1 MAVEVKLPS
10 LGVAVI
16 EATVLRWF
24 KGEGDRVETGE
35 PLAEVE
41 TDKVTFEVMSP
52 AAGTLLKVLYPENSM
67 AKVDETIAFIGEA
80 GEEVSVEKPE
90 ARPAE
95 PSSSVTEAKPAE
107 RKASPRA
114 YPVAK
119 RLAIELGVD
128 LGLVTGT
135 GPGGVITK
143 EDVRQYHDGSSAV
156 SLEAE
161 GEVEILPLVGIRKRI
176 ADHMVRSK
184 QTAPHVT
191 SVTDVDMSAVV
202 ELRKEIIEMERQK
215 DPKFRLTF
223 LPFVMRAAVSAIKEN
238 PVINSSLEGDKILIK
253 KYIHLGVA
261 TATPEGLIVPVIR
274 NAHSMSLLELA
285 AEAERLAQKARK
297 GRLAPDDVRGGTFS
311 ISNGGVF
318 GTLISTPIINQPQS
332 AVLWMGRIAETPV
345 VRDGQ
350 IVARPMMFLTISY
363 DHRVMDGMSSA
374 LFLRKVKEELENPV
388 RLLQEEREEKAT

>member
-1 MAVEVKLPS
+1 MAVEVRLPS
-10 LGVAVI
+10 LGVAVM

-24 KGEGDRVETGE
+24 RSEGDRVEAGE

-80 GEEVSVEKPE
+80 GEEVSIEKPE

-95 PSSSVTEAKPAE
+95 APSPAAEAKPAE

-119 RLAIELGVD
+119 RLAKELGVD
-128 LGLVTGT
+128 LGLITGT
-135 GPGGVITK
+135 GPRGVITK
-143 EDVRQYHDGSSAV
+143 EDVQQYYDGSSAV
-156 SLEAE
+156 SPEE
-161 GEVEILPLVGIRKRI
+161 GDVEVLPFVGIRKRI
-176 ADHMVRSK
+176 ADHVVRSK

-191 SVTDVDMSAVV
+191 SVIDVDMSAVV
-202 ELRKEIIEMERQK
+202 ELRKEILQRERRK
-215 DPKFRLTF
+215 DPGFRLTF
-223 LPFVMRAAVSAIKEN
+223 LPFVMRAALSGIKEN
-238 PVINSSLEGDKILIK
+238 PIINSSLVGDKIIIK
-253 KYIHLGVA
+253 KYINLGVA
-261 TATPEGLIVPVIR
+261 TATREGLIVPVIK
-274 NAHSMSLLELA
+274 NAHRMSLLELA
-285 AEAERLAQKARK
+285 AEAERLAEKARE
-297 GRLAPDDVRGGTFS
+297 GRLGPEDVRGGTFS

-332 AVLWMGRIAETPV
+332 AVLWMGRIVETPV

-350 IVARPMMFLTISY
+350 IVARPMMYLTISY

-374 LFLRKVKEELENPV
+374 LFLRKVKEELENPGG
-388 RLLQEEREEKAT
+388 LLQEEREGKAT